1 MRIKTLYIFTRYKF
15 NGGKRGEERDAKGGK
30 KRNAGR
36 QGKEIFTA
44 MYNGC
49 YTMDITCHNISDCAE
64 APRYGKFMKIT
75 ALRSPRVTF
84 AKISSDTFNGS
95 YRVFYTRDH
104 FAGRTRAIS
113 IKLNSN

>member
-1 MRIKTLYIFTRYKF
+1 MEEKEGR
-15 NGGKRGEERDAKGGK
+15 NGAKGGK
-30 KRNAGR
+30 KRNGDR
-36 QGKEIFTA
+36 HGKEIFTP
-44 MYNGC
+44 MYKRC
-49 YTMDITCHNISDCAE
+49 YTLDITCHNISDCAE

-75 ALRSPRVTF
+75 ALRSPRRVTF

-95 YRVFYTRDH
+95 YRVFYTRNH